1 MILRIYKI
9 LRILF
14 LILVSIIS
22 LYASKFYEGSVFIY
36 GVYCSS
42 LIGMIFYL
50 TDRKSSYFEIF
61 FSSYLFLGFWFKYVF
76 SLMLYNGLIFE
87 SGNINSKN
95 IDDILMIGSLVAI
108 TCIVASFACKKI
120 RNRNF
125 VKKVETKEQS
135 FFEIFYLNNRI
146 LILSFFSIS
155 VVTAALINYQFGLYQ
170 RGFITLSDV
179 PNFFQNLFKW
189 VLLFGF
195 TTFSCFLI
203 HVEILNQKKIN
214 FYTVIISLFEIL
226 FSYTSMLSR
235 SFVINALSLILPL
248 YQKSLKLKKNYNKF
262 FYILFI
268 ITLLSTLI
276 SLYATNYFRLT
287 KIDALGEKVISTSV
301 ATIPLEISSDGIPA
315 DQTIENFSS
324 EKVSDTIN
332 NKPLA
337 TNSNTVKKV
346 TSNDI
351 TKFLIINRWIGIDS
365 LILVHNSGKTSFNLF
380 LQSLREEKKLN
391 TEHTFYE
398 KTFGLSYKINF
409 STNKVLLKGNTLP
422 GIITFLY
429 YSGNLYFVLISLFS
443 IIIIF
448 NIFELMVKKITHSN
462 LIFACFLSNMIATRL
477 FHFGYAPKESYLF
490 VMSFLLSVVLMVFL
504 LKFKF
509 LFINRK

>member
-9 LRILF
+9 LRIFF

-42 LIGMIFYL
+42 LVGMIFYL

-87 SGNINSKN
+87 SGHTSSKK
-95 IDDILMIGSLVAI
+95 IDDVLMIGSLVAI

-120 RNRNF
+120 LNRNF

-155 VVTAALINYQFGLYQ
+155 VVTAALINSQFGLYQ
-170 RGFITLSDV
+170 RGFIALSDV
-179 PNFFQNLFKW
+179 PHFFQNLFKW

-268 ITLLSTLI
+268 ITLLSTVI
-276 SLYATNYFRLT
+276 SLYATNYFRVT
-287 KIDALGEKVISTSV
+287 KIDSLEKKVFSTN
-301 ATIPLEISSDGIPA
+301 
-315 DQTIENFSS
+315 IENFSS
-324 EKVSDTIN
+324 QKVSDTID

-337 TNSNTVKKV
+337 TNANTVKKV

-365 LILVHNSGKTSFNLF
+365 LILVHNSKKTSFNLF

-391 TEHTFYE
+391 TENTFYE
-398 KTFGLSYKINF
+398 KTFGLSYKINL

-443 IIIIF
+443 IIVIF
-448 NIFELMVKKITHSN
+448 NIFEILVKRITRTN

-490 VMSFLLSVVLMVFL
+490 VMSFLLSVALMVFL